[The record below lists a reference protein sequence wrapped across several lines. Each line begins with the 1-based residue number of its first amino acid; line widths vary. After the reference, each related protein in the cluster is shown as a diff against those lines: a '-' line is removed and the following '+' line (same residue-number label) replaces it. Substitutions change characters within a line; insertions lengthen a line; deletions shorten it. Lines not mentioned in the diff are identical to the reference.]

1 MTPCEELGY
10 KVGDKFVVTQDNHD
24 KYGLSKGDIL
34 HLLIDDGTDVPF
46 FSCRDTAVHCA
57 LSRIK
62 PYIGDRTMTLLE
74 LLVQELPKRGGWPEW
89 AAAAVQDG
97 DHEVKFAGIGSWNIQ
112 YTVDNM
118 WRGTWGDLNFFITRM
133 KARFT
138 APTLASDHATR
149 IVTREEYE
157 RAAAIKASEDMVKSA
172 IQRLTDAVTTKSD
185 KVNDTGETITLHFPA
200 GYHVQTPLQR
210 IEQLRKARDEAVRA
224 YNDAFV
230 SGEAEL
236 RKLKLGDKI
245 ILSTDSGRYDGLIVK
260 LVEISQKRDAI
271 DSSVLYE
278 CLFVDSKGNDVRI
291 DKYCDVRFAPL

>member
-1 MTPCEELGY
+1 
-10 KVGDKFVVTQDNHD
+10 VTQDNHD

-34 HLLIDDGTDVPF
+34 YLLIDDGTDVPF

-62 PYIGDRTMTLLE
+62 PYTGDRTMKLLE
-74 LLVQELPKRGGWPEW
+74 LLCEELPKRGGWPQW
-89 AAAAVQDG
+89 AAAAVQG
-97 DHEVKFAGIGSWNIQ
+97 DWTGEERISFAGQKYDLRHDGEKWTSSGHG
-112 YTVDNM
+112 
-118 WRGTWGDLNFFITRM
+118 GTWGENSNSNSD
-133 KARFT
+133 FT
-138 APTLASDHATR
+138 ASTLASDHATR

-172 IQRLTDAVTTKSD
+172 IQRLTDAITTKSD

-230 SGEAEL
+230 SGEVEL
-236 RKLKLGDKI
+236 RKLKQGDKVMFPTEEDTFTLAK
-245 ILSTDSGRYDGLIVK
+245 ILV
-260 LVEISQKRDAI
+260 
-271 DSSVLYE
+271 
-278 CLFVDSKGNDVRI
+278 KGNVDNAEGYEWVFHNDRTGEELYI
-291 DKYCDVRFAPL
+291 LTPAGAFQPRFAPL